1 MRIRKPAE
9 LKEDLVLVFLIA
21 LAIAIVMAL

>member
-1 MRIRKPAE
+1 MKFRKPAN
-9 LKEDLVLVFLIA
+9 LKEDLVLAFLTV